1 MRTSETRGFGVMATT
16 LLATCGCLATAAF
29 VLGCASVP
37 PPAQPQPTPV
47 AVETPSP
54 LSYGAITATV
64 KKGVTTQ
71 AELVGLFGGPNIT
84 TLDADGSETWVY
96 ERIASETSASSQA
109 DVTAQARNLDVFFGL
124 GFVGK
129 GTVTAQSSGRATI
142 TRSIKSLTVIIKF
155 NQDKTVKDFS
165 ARASYF

>member
-1 MRTSETRGFGVMATT
+1 M
-16 LLATCGCLATAAF
+16 LLATSGCLATAVF
-29 VLGCASVP
+29 LGGCASVP
-37 PPAQPQPTPV
+37 PPAQPPTPV

-64 KKGVTTQ
+64 KKGITTQ
-71 AELVGLFGGPNIT
+71 ADLIGLFGGPNIT
-84 TLDADGSETWVY
+84 TLDSDGSETWVY
-96 ERIASETSASSQA
+96 ERTASETSTSSQA
-109 DVTAQARNLDVFFGL
+109 DVAVQARNLDVFFGL

-129 GTVTAQSSGRATI
+129 GTVAAQSSGRATV